1 LGYFGKD
8 AFAIGFAVF
17 VDGLQMA
24 VDNQKINVPVEH
36 KGDVILYRKEDREV
50 AIEKVK
56 TYRDY
61 GKVVQMIRFSSD
73 EELARYKEMFSD
85 DYIEVIGEE

>member
-1 LGYFGKD
+1 
-8 AFAIGFAVF
+8 
-17 VDGLQMA
+17 M
-24 VDNQKINVPVEH
+24 
-36 KGDVILYRKEDREV
+36 
-50 AIEKVK
+50 K